1 MHLTI
6 TETAERILSPL
17 LQEPSTWLKLVY
29 DIEGC
34 GCAVDGVPALWLV
47 NECKPTDKIARGSS
61 FDVLYNP
68 KQEIFFEEDIKIDYS
83 KDSKAFTLSS
93 PNQIY
98 SVSINLVNKK
108 HIQN

>member
-47 NECKPTDKIARGSS
+47 NECKPTDKIAREAHSM
-61 FDVLYNP
+61 YY
-68 KQEIFFEEDIKIDYS
+68 I
-83 KDSKAFTLSS
+83 TLSRRS
-93 PNQIY
+93 F
-98 SVSINLVNKK
+98 
-108 HIQN
+108 

>member
-6 TETAERILSPL
+6 TEAAERILSPL

-47 NECKPTDKIARGSS
+47 NECGPIPA
-61 FDVLYNP
+61 
-68 KQEIFFEEDIKIDYS
+68 
-83 KDSKAFTLSS
+83 
-93 PNQIY
+93 
-98 SVSINLVNKK
+98 
-108 HIQN
+108 

>member
-1 MHLTI
+1 MHLMI
-6 TETAERILSPL
+6 TEKAERILAPL

-47 NECKPTDKIARGSS
+47 SECKPTDKITRGSS

-68 KQEIFFEEDIKIDYS
+68 KQEIFFEEDLKLDYS
-83 KDSKAFTLSS
+83 EHSRAFTLSS
-93 PNQIY
+93 PHQIY
-98 SVSINLVNKK
+98 SVSLNLVNKK
-108 HIQN
+108 EI